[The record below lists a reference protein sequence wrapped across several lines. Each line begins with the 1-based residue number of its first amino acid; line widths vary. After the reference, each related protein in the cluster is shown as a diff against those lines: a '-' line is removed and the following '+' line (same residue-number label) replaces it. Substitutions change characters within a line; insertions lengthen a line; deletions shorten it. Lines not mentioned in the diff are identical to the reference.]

1 MRYWGNQKLK
11 LKSFQFINSLKTC
24 SENMLSSNFSM
35 VWKKDVDKAFWDFHI
50 YRHSPAQGSEPS
62 EKAGPAKVQSRA
74 AKWGHHLAIT
84 YTSHYRDCTSVY
96 LVVSE
101 MQLNA
106 VRNAKW
112 GQEWSQK
119 GSLSALK
126 SLPFLPLRVFPGG
139 NLE

>member
-1 MRYWGNQKLK
+1 MLIKL
-11 LKSFQFINSLKTC
+11 SEIFTFIDTAQR
-24 SENMLSSNFSM
+24 
-35 VWKKDVDKAFWDFHI
+35 KAVS
-50 YRHSPAQGSEPS
+50 RVHSAT
-62 EKAGPAKVQSRA
+62 VQSRA
-74 AKWGHHLAIT
+74 AKWGHHHLAIT
-84 YTSHYRDCTSVY
+84 YTAHNRDCTSVD

>member
-1 MRYWGNQKLK
+1 M
-11 LKSFQFINSLKTC
+11 
-24 SENMLSSNFSM
+24 SE
-35 VWKKDVDKAFWDFHI
+35 KKDVDKAFRDFHI

-62 EKAGPAKVQSRA
+62 EKAGPATLQSRA

-84 YTSHYRDCTSVY
+84 YTAHNRDCTSVY

-126 SLPFLPLRVFPGG
+126 SLPFLPLRVFLGATWNKYFGQPLAQTRFTSNRFDKG
-139 NLE
+139 